1 MRKQWLTICLLAGL
15 VTGGATASAA
25 AAAAPEA
32 AATFDARL
40 EQADTLRSADP
51 ARFRTLLAELNA
63 DTPDDLTRGQ
73 GERLDYLNA
82 YELVLGGRYEEGIA
96 AATALF
102 ERAQGPNTKVRA
114 GALVVNARAI
124 TRDFAG
130 GLRMLGRVLP
140 FTREDIDA
148 ANREHAFGVAA
159 VIHNQAG
166 QYRIGREYAERVL
179 ASTEAPRARCFAG
192 QTRLQ
197 AMQELKE
204 GPAEDREF
212 TQLIEVCEA
221 QREAVVAHLVRAML
235 ARKWAAEGDRPRALA
250 MLERHLADVERIGYP
265 PLLGEFHALL
275 AEFKLAAGDAAGAD
289 AHAVATIDRG
299 GGDFTKSLVAAY
311 RTRYLVA
318 EARNEPVQ
326 ALAHYRS
333 YAEADKAQL
342 DEVKARELA
351 YQIVSHETLQQT
363 QQIELLNRQNEVLQ
377 LQQRVQEQSAQNA
390 RLLVLMLLLLLA
402 SIAFW
407 AYKTKRVQVSLR
419 YMAET
424 DALTGISNRHHF
436 NARAAASL
444 ARSARLGEDAAL
456 VMFDLD
462 RFKSINDHYG
472 HGVGDWVLQRVV
484 KACAGARRDVDWFGR
499 LGGEEFA
506 LLLVGM
512 DGAAAVRVAD
522 ECRRAIAAIDSRES
536 GHAFTVTAS
545 FGISSTALSGYDL
558 TRLLTHADRM
568 LYRAKRSGRN
578 RVYLYEI
585 PVPTALPVAD
595 AQQAPAHADAAVGMR
610 PAEPRRVIAS

>member
-1 MRKQWLTICLLAGL
+1 MRKQWLKACLLVCTLLPAASVAGAED
-15 VTGGATASAA
+15 TR
-25 AAAAPEA
+25 P

-40 EQADTLRSADP
+40 EQADTLRSADT
-51 ARFRTLLAELNA
+51 ATFRELLAELNA
-63 DTPDDLTRGQ
+63 TTPDDLTAGQ

-82 YELVLGGRYEEGIA
+82 YALVLGGRYEEGIA

-102 ERAQGPNTKVRA
+102 ERAQGANMKVRA

-130 GLRMLGRVLP
+130 GLRMLGKVLP
-140 FTREDIDA
+140 FTRDDIDD
-148 ANREHAFGVAA
+148 ANREHVFGVAA

-179 ASTEAPRARCFAG
+179 SMTEAPRARCFAG

-197 AMQELKE
+197 AMQELQQA
-204 GPAEDREF
+204 PAEDREF
-212 TQLIEVCEA
+212 TALVDICEA
-221 QREAVVAHLVRAML
+221 QREAVVANLVRAML
-235 ARKWAAEGDRPRALA
+235 ARKWAGEGSRPRAVA
-250 MLERHLADVERIGYP
+250 ILERHLPEVERIGYP
-265 PLLGEFHALL
+265 PLIGEFHSLL
-275 AEFKLAAGDAAGAD
+275 AEYKLAAGDPAGAD
-289 AHAVATIDRG
+289 AHALATIERG
-299 GGDFTKSLVAAY
+299 GGDFTKSLVAAHL
-311 RTRYLVA
+311 TRYRVA
-318 EARNEPVQ
+318 EARNDPAQ
-326 ALAHYRS
+326 ALVHYRR

-377 LQQRVQEQSAQNA
+377 LQQRVQEQSAQNS

-419 YMAET
+419 RLAET

-436 NARAAASL
+436 NDRAAATL
-444 ARSARLGEDAAL
+444 ARGARMGEDAAL

-484 KACAGARRDVDWFGR
+484 EACATARRDVDWFGR

-506 LLLVGM
+506 LLLVGA
-512 DGAAAVRVAD
+512 DGVEAVRVAE
-522 ECRRAIAAIDSRES
+522 ECRRCIAAIDTRAS
-536 GHAFTVTAS
+536 GHAFAITAS
-545 FGISSTALSGYDL
+545 FGISTTTLSGYDL
-558 TRLLTHADRM
+558 ARLLTHADRM
-568 LYRAKRSGRN
+568 LYRAKRGGRN
-578 RVYLYEI
+578 RVCLYGI
-585 PVPTALPVAD
+585 PGPSALPVAD
-595 AQQAPAHADAAVGMR
+595 VHPPSARMDEPVPLHAG
-610 PAEPRRVIAS
+610 ERRRATAS

>member
-1 MRKQWLTICLLAGL
+1 MRTQWLMVCLLASLLSGGL
-15 VTGGATASAA
+15 VANVAH
-25 AAAAPEA
+25 AAP
-32 AATFDARL
+32 AATFDALL
-40 EQADTLRSADP
+40 EQADTLRSANP
-51 ARFRTLLAELNA
+51 ARFRELLAGLNA
-63 DTPDDLTRGQ
+63 NTPDDLTVGQ

-82 YELVLGGRYEEGIA
+82 YALALGGRYDESIA

-102 ERAQGPNTKVRA
+102 ERAQGANMKVRA
-114 GALVVNARAI
+114 GALVVNTRAI

-130 GLRMLGRVLP
+130 GLRMLGKVLP
-140 FTREDIDA
+140 FTRDDIDE
-148 ANREHAFGVAA
+148 ANREHVFGVAA

-179 ASTEAPRARCFAG
+179 AITEAPRARCFAG

-197 AMQELKE
+197 AMQELKQV
-204 GPAEDREF
+204 PSEDREF
-212 TQLIEVCEA
+212 NLLIDGCDAE
-221 QREAVVAHLVRAML
+221 REPVVANLVRAML
-235 ARKWAAEGDRPRALA
+235 ARKWAGEGSRSRAVAL
-250 MLERHLADVERIGYP
+250 LERHLPEVERTGYP
-265 PLLGEFHALL
+265 PLLGEFHSLL
-275 AEFKLAAGDAAGAD
+275 AEYKLAAGDPAGAD
-289 AHAVATIDRG
+289 AHALATIDRG
-299 GGDFTKSLVAAY
+299 GGDFTKPLVAAY
-311 RTRYLVA
+311 RIRYLVA
-318 EARNEPVQ
+318 EARNDPVQ
-326 ALAHYRS
+326 ALAHHRL

-377 LQQRVQEQSAQNA
+377 LQQRVQEQSAQNS

-419 YMAET
+419 RLAET

-436 NARAAASL
+436 NERAAATL
-444 ARSARLGEDAAL
+444 ARSARMGEDVAL

-484 KACAGARRDVDWFGR
+484 EACATSRRDVDWFGR

-506 LLLVGM
+506 LLVAGA
-512 DGAAAVRVAD
+512 DGAEAVRVAD
-522 ECRRAIAAIDSRES
+522 ECRRCIAAIDSRES
-536 GHAFTVTAS
+536 GHAFTITAS
-545 FGISSTALSGYDL
+545 FGISTTALSGYDL

-568 LYRAKRSGRN
+568 LYRAKRGGRN
-578 RVYLYEI
+578 RVCLYEI
-585 PVPTALPVAD
+585 PVPAALQVAD
-595 AQQAPAHADAAVGMR
+595 AHLAPAHLDATVSMR
-610 PAEPRRVIAS
+610 AGERRRVTAF